1 MEPINNDP
9 VVDTQASVDPVSE
22 PAQTGQEPS
31 STVDPVIEAGE
42 GAGESGEPIDT
53 QAPDTQIN
61 EPTESDEFVMKDY
74 KVPSDLTIPD
84 EALADIMEVIKDID
98 FTKKSGVD
106 EMLRRYVQKSVA
118 AQKAFVEAEKTAS
131 EQFYNGLTESLK
143 KDPDFGIDYDNNIAI
158 GKRLVEE
165 MGGKEA
171 LDFATTARLFDTPPM
186 AKMFARLAKE
196 RRDATLI
203 RGTAKTQEA
212 PKTGT
217 DNRGIPMFDVSK
229 SLGSEQ

>member
-1 MEPINNDP
+1 MEQNQNDP
-9 VVDTQASVDPVSE
+9 VVNPASVDTALE
-22 PAQTGQEPS
+22 AAQTAQEPS
-31 STVDPVIEAGE
+31 STVDPTLAAGE
-42 GAGESGEPIDT
+42 GAGESGESIET
-53 QAPDTQIN
+53 QAPDTQNN
-61 EPTESDEFVMKDY
+61 EPTPSDEFVLRDY
-74 KVPSDLTIPD
+74 KAPSDLSIPD

-106 EMLRRYVQKSVA
+106 EMLRRYVQKSITNQKTFA
-118 AQKAFVEAEKTAS
+118 EAQKTAS

-186 AKMFARLAKE
+186 AKLFARLAKE

-203 RGTAKTQEA
+203 RGTAKVQEQ

-217 DNRGIPMFDVSK
+217 DSRGIPMFDVSK
-229 SLGSEQ
+229 SLGSNQ

>member
-1 MEPINNDP
+1 MEPISNDT
-9 VVDTQASVDPVSE
+9 VVDTQASVASVSE

-31 STVDPVIEAGE
+31 TTVDPTLTAGE
-42 GAGESGEPIDT
+42 GAGEVDVTGET

-61 EPTESDEFVMKDY
+61 EPTPSDEFVMKDY

-84 EALADIMEVIKDID
+84 EALADILEVIKDID

-106 EMLRRYVQKSVA
+106 ELLRRVVNKNIE
-118 AQKAFVEAEKTAS
+118 AQKAVAEAERVAS
-131 EQFYNGLTESLK
+131 EQFYSGLTESLK
-143 KDPDFGIDYDNNIAI
+143 KDPDFGLDYDNNIAI

-165 MGGKEA
+165 LGGKEA
-171 LDFATTARLFDTPPM
+171 IDFVNNARLFDTPPM
-186 AKMFARLAKE
+186 AKLFARLAKE

-203 RGTAKTQEA
+203 RGTAKVQEA

-217 DNRGIPMFDVSK
+217 DSRGIPMFDVSK
-229 SLGSEQ
+229 SLGSK

>member
-1 MEPINNDP
+1 MEPISNDT
-9 VVDTQASVDPVSE
+9 VVDTQASVASVSE

-31 STVDPVIEAGE
+31 TTVDPTLTAGE
-42 GAGESGEPIDT
+42 GAGEVDVPGET

-61 EPTESDEFVMKDY
+61 EPTPSDEFVMKDY

-84 EALADIMEVIKDID
+84 EALADILEVIKDID

-106 EMLRRYVQKSVA
+106 ELLRRVVNKNIE
-118 AQKAFVEAEKTAS
+118 AQKAVAEAERVAS
-131 EQFYNGLTESLK
+131 EQFYSGLTESLK
-143 KDPDFGIDYDNNIAI
+143 KDPDFGLDYDNNIAI

-165 MGGKEA
+165 LGGKEA
-171 LDFATTARLFDTPPM
+171 IDFANNARLFDTPPM
-186 AKMFARLAKE
+186 AKLFARLAKE

-203 RGTAKTQEA
+203 RGTAKVQEA

-217 DNRGIPMFDVSK
+217 DSRGIPMFDVSK
-229 SLGSEQ
+229 SLGSK